1 MHGTDA
7 AALQRPF
14 EASVY
19 AAQMHPIAIVAALVA
34 MAIHAYF
41 FLLES
46 VWFMRPAVWARFGLK
61 SAEQAAIVRSF
72 AFNQGFYN
80 LFLAIGVLV
89 GLSLIATDEL
99 APGRAIVMF
108 ACGAMVAAGAVL
120 VAHSRAF
127 LRVAMIQMLPPA
139 ITVLVTWLIA

>member
-1 MHGTDA
+1 
-7 AALQRPF
+7 
-14 EASVY
+14 
-19 AAQMHPIAIVAALVA
+19 MHPIAIAAALIA

-61 SAEQAAIVRSF
+61 SAEQASIVRSF

-99 APGRAIVMF
+99 APGRSIIMF
-108 ACGAMVAAGAVL
+108 ACGSMVAAGAVL
-120 VAHSRAF
+120 VGHNRAF
-127 LRVAMIQMLPPA
+127 LRVAMIQIVPPA
-139 ITVLVTWLIA
+139 ITVLVTWLVP